1 MKIRPAFKWEYYF
14 LERMVFEAFFWS
26 LNHPRPEFK
35 TFRKRPE
42 FKTIVE
48 NWGRHGDRA
57 IVATQRLRH
66 TGAAWFRLWTDE
78 NHSYGYV
85 DSTIPELGIAVAKP
99 YRYRGIGRLLL
110 RQIVDVAQSDGYPAI
125 SLSVDPRNF
134 ARNLYESE
142 GFVKVGESGTSWTLL
157 HKF

>member
-1 MKIRPAFKWEYYF
+1 MKLRPALRWEFYF

-26 LNHPRPEFK
+26 LDHPRPEFK
-35 TFRKRPE
+35 EFRKRPE
-42 FKTIVE
+42 FQAIIKG
-48 NWGRHGDRA
+48 WGRDGDRA

-66 TGAAWFRLWTDE
+66 AGAAWFRLWTEE
-78 NHSYGYV
+78 NHSYGFV
-85 DSTIPELGIAVAKP
+85 DPAIPELGIAVVKS
-99 YRYRGIGRLLL
+99 YRYRGIGRKLL
-110 RQIVDVAQSDGYPAI
+110 RRVVDVAEADGYPAI

-157 HKF
+157 RKF